1 MADTPAAQEIT
12 INVKGGYLCTLQ
24 AHKLTLYKALAS
36 SSCRLQSRPTRQSPI
51 SSQPLPRSL
60 TSLRIARG
68 SFIPV
73 RLFFLSRLFP
83 RLTSVHTHRTCTKS
97 EASHFPSCAYAQANL
112 PVSQDEDE
120 LSVYKIQSSHTIH
133 MVKGVSRSGATT
145 SSQPAAPQAVPTM
158 QTGQNPHDPLTQL
171 NSHMGFGAMAGFDP
185 FTSMGLNPNDP
196 NMVRSR
202 RQRC

>member
-1 MADTPAAQEIT
+1 M
-12 INVKGGYLCTLQ
+12 
-24 AHKLTLYKALAS
+24 
-36 SSCRLQSRPTRQSPI
+36 
-51 SSQPLPRSL
+51 
-60 TSLRIARG
+60 
-68 SFIPV
+68 
-73 RLFFLSRLFP
+73 
-83 RLTSVHTHRTCTKS
+83 
-97 EASHFPSCAYAQANL
+97 
-112 PVSQDEDE
+112 SQDEDE

-133 MVKGVSRSGATT
+133 MVKGVSRSGAAT